1 MTWNPVDLVDRQG
14 RPSLLRRQR
23 DFGSSPA
30 CTWTA
35 PRRTSWSHF
44 WINVCTS
51 SSWASVVS
59 MTINDAGS
67 CCERVLLLQARGAQ
81 ISAFN
86 LVISRS
92 FDVLSPFSRINVLYL
107 QKLCWLQRNW
117 ICGIFEK
124 WATSI
129 PWGLGWHH
137 LNSLWRQTTIRNIN
151 SVTISTA
158 GALVFKG
165 V

>member
-14 RPSLLRRQR
+14 QPSPLRRQR
-23 DFGSSPA
+23 DFGSSQA

-35 PRRTSWSHF
+35 PRRTSWS
-44 WINVCTS
+44 
-51 SSWASVVS
+51 AVVS
-59 MTINDAGS
+59 MTINDAGPFG
-67 CCERVLLLQARGAQ
+67 RGSSSYRLEEPSLAHL
-81 ISAFN
+81 I

-124 WATSI
+124 WATNI

-137 LNSLWRQTTIRNIN
+137 LNSLWRQATIRNIN
-151 SVTISTA
+151 SWLLAQPV
-158 GALVFKG
+158 L
-165 V
+165 